1 MGNYSPHSPGLVKCR
16 YKVSVPGHYWVT
28 TALRVVSEIR
38 GPEIRCFT
46 STIAC
51 VILPGLCAWK
61 YLTGLCLVLNNFN
74 SHLGYVELCGHNVV
88 ILSVGG
94 IWREASFLVIA
105 NNSNYSYSDVR
116 GN

>member
-1 MGNYSPHSPGLVKCR
+1 M
-16 YKVSVPGHYWVT
+16 VT

-46 STIAC
+46 CTIAC

>member
-1 MGNYSPHSPGLVKCR
+1 M
-16 YKVSVPGHYWVT
+16 
-28 TALRVVSEIR
+28 
-38 GPEIRCFT
+38 
-46 STIAC
+46 
-51 VILPGLCAWK
+51 
-61 YLTGLCLVLNNFN
+61 LNNIN